1 MEIKEYDDIIIGV
14 GSARRSLPEDN
25 SVARRAIE
33 HLFR

>member
-25 SVARRAIE
+25 NVARRAIE